1 MTRVTVATFR
11 PFRDGREVVGLS
23 FTYDGELIYD
33 LKLALQ
39 DARDPTTQKT
49 AGGWLRKYRRWF
61 VEPDAW
67 PFVRHRLIQ
76 AGYWLDE
83 QDPQVLTRLSCNF

>member
-23 FTYDGELIYD
+23 FTYDGDLVYD
-33 LKLALQ
+33 LKEALQ
-39 DARDPTTQKT
+39 DARECTAQKI
-49 AGGWLRKYRRWF
+49 AGGWLYKHRRWF

-67 PFVRHRLIQ
+67 PFIRRRLMQ
-76 AGYWLDE
+76 AGYRLDE
-83 QDPQVLTRLSCNF
+83 LPA

>member
-1 MTRVTVATFR
+1 MTRVAVATFR

-39 DARDPTTQKT
+39 DARDHTAQKT
-49 AGGWLRKYRRWF
+49 
-61 VEPDAW
+61 
-67 PFVRHRLIQ
+67 
-76 AGYWLDE
+76 
-83 QDPQVLTRLSCNF
+83 S